1 MFELRPYQEKF
12 ISDIKN
18 AFRAG
23 NRRVCAVMPCG
34 AGKTLATA
42 DMTRKSVAKGNRV
55 VFMVHRQE
63 LIEQTSK
70 TFTAMGIEHGII
82 AAGAEA
88 NYELPVQ
95 IASVQTLIR
104 RLNKVPSPQF
114 LIVDECHHI
123 EAKTYKQI
131 VDGWDCFLLG
141 LTATP
146 VRMGGK
152 TLHDSFD
159 TLVIGPSV
167 RELIEKKYLSEFECL
182 ASQGIDYS
190 ELKIKTDGDYT
201 NDSMSRVMDRMEVIG
216 DIVSDYRENAH
227 DRKAI
232 CYCVNIEHSK
242 HLAESFN
249 EAGISAEHLDGDT
262 STRDRNEIIEQFRRG
277 EITVLC
283 NVNLFGEGFDVP
295 DMDCVILARPT
306 RSLTLFIQQSM
317 RALRIDPSNPN
328 KKALI
333 LDHVNDFERFGN
345 ITLDRRWSLEPNE
358 EKNIDFDMEPPD
370 YRDTER
376 LKLATGEM
384 IKIYDSTEGLAS
396 TYKNFLRVG
405 YMRGYKNPRAW
416 AAYRTLDFAQ
426 SQTDCETIALACGYK
441 KGWGY
446 HQWSDIVKRRRKWGR
461 QHD

>member
-1 MFELRPYQEKF
+1 MFELRPYQVKF
-12 ISDIKN
+12 IKDIRES
-18 AFRAG
+18 FRAG
-23 NRRVCAVMPCG
+23 HKRVCGVMPCG

-42 DMTRKSVAKGNRV
+42 DMTKKAAARGNRT

-63 LIEQTSK
+63 LIEQTSR
-70 TFTAMGIEHGII
+70 TFSAMGIEHGII
-82 AAGAEA
+82 ASSIKP

-95 IASVQTLIR
+95 IASVQTLVR
-104 RLNKVPSPQF
+104 RLDEVPPPKF
-114 LIVDECHHI
+114 MIVDECHHI
-123 EAKTYKQI
+123 EAATYKQI
-131 VDGWDCFLLG
+131 VEGWNCFLLG

-152 TLHDSFD
+152 NLHDSFD
-159 TLVIGPSV
+159 ELVVGPSV
-167 RELIEKKYLSEFECL
+167 RELIEKKYLADFECL

-190 ELKIKTDGDYT
+190 EVKIKTDGDYT
-201 NDSMSRVMDRMEVIG
+201 NDSMSRVMDRMEVLG
-216 DIVSDYRENAH
+216 NIVSDYCKNALN
-227 DRKAI
+227 RKAI

-249 EAGISAEHLDGDT
+249 NAGIRAAHLDGDT
-262 STRDRNEIIEQFRRG
+262 STRERNDIIEQFRRDK
-277 EITVLC
+277 ISVLC

-295 DMDCVILARPT
+295 NMDCVILARPT

-345 ITLDRRWSLEPNE
+345 ITLDRGWSLEPNE
-358 EKNIDFDMEPPD
+358 EKNIDFDMNFPD
-370 YRDTER
+370 SRDAER
-376 LKLATGEM
+376 LKLADGEM

-405 YMRGYKNPRAW
+405 CKRGYRNPRAW
-416 AAYRTLDFAQ
+416 AAFRTLDFAQ

-446 HQWSDIVKRRRKWGR
+446 HQWSDIVKRRKVRGK
-461 QHD
+461 